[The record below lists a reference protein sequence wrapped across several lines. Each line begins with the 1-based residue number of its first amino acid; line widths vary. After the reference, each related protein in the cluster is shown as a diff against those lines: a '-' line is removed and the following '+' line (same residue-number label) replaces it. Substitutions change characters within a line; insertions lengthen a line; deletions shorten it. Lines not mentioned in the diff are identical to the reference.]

1 MDNGTDTCNPGNAR
15 EAHKD
20 LQPGRAAGNR
30 QDSRQFGQRPI
41 PNTDNRGPAA
51 GLRLEQLRGRN
62 LCRDAVRRPAA
73 LLFGNH
79 NPKRQIK
86 MDKEK
91 TNALDEIIER
101 HRREI
106 KNANLFLRIYTLFVA
121 LLILLPLLFIFL
133 KHI

>member
-1 MDNGTDTCNPGNAR
+1 
-15 EAHKD
+15 
-20 LQPGRAAGNR
+20 
-30 QDSRQFGQRPI
+30 
-41 PNTDNRGPAA
+41 
-51 GLRLEQLRGRN
+51 
-62 LCRDAVRRPAA
+62 
-73 LLFGNH
+73 
-79 NPKRQIK
+79 